1 MFRYCCYGRNWARTP
16 FCLVLLRPK
25 IKGDKMVEP
34 DKSDGR
40 DDRSYEKRSELYKGN
55 AEKDIDN
62 DREIKDLIK
71 RLIEIKSKESG
82 LNLLISDLENNLY
95 HEILRLSGLISMY
108 RMKFSEDPPI
118 QTILRFEELFDK
130 YVKPRKK

>member
-1 MFRYCCYGRNWARTP
+1 
-16 FCLVLLRPK
+16 
-25 IKGDKMVEP
+25 MVEP